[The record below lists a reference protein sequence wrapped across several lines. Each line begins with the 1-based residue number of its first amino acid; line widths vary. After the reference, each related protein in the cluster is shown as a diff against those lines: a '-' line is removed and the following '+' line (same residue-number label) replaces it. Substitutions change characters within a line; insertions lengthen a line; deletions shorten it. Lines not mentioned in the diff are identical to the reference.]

1 MRTSVVVVLTAWLL
15 LASSSFVA
23 VSGTR
28 AATTPPR
35 PMGGFVDSMLWSAQ
49 PSEAQALLDLQSGAL
64 DVYAYPLKT
73 AGDIL
78 SAHQNPNLRTIDS
91 FGTEDNLFVNPVPV
105 NQSLAPGVFNPF
117 AVPEIRQALN
127 YLLDRDYINAQIFG
141 GYGAGHS
148 ALWNPASPEA
158 ARDPFFFH
166 DLNRQ
171 YGYNYSRAHDM
182 VFAALNASGATYS
195 NGNWSWQGHPIVVN
209 IVQRVEDQRFQI
221 GQYVA
226 SQIQTLGLQANLI
239 PKSGGGAFQIVYN
252 GPPDTGAWMLYTE
265 GWAYTGLVRWPDED
279 LDFFYNGGEG
289 STIWYTA
296 GGPYHPPQE
305 LSDIA
310 VRLRDRNYSSV
321 EDRQRLVE
329 RGQALALNESVRV
342 WLVASETQV
351 YSDRVT
357 NVVTDL
363 NGGLWS
369 PFSMRTAR
377 FSTPGGTLHVGN
389 RVNFV
394 SPWQPWQGFAFLYD
408 WIVRDT
414 FSDPGV
420 AVHPHTGAYIPIRAE
435 FESTTAGPNGSLAVP
450 PDAQV
455 YNPSSGAW
463 EAVAPGTNARSEVTF
478 NYTFGNWHH
487 GPAMDMNDVLYDVAL
502 IARRAAG
509 DVAAHDP
516 DALDAHDR
524 AFASMF
530 RGLRVVDSDTLEVYV
545 DFWHPD
551 PSFIAAA
558 ADVWPRTPWEVGEL
572 AMLTTL
578 HDHTRVSEATASI
591 DGLDVIDLTKGNT
604 VGFMDNEI
612 ASGNVTTSG
621 PGVTRPAGFSGL
633 ISQADAEARWSSLQT
648 WRANK
653 LHYFP
658 SNGPFYLDTLT
669 PSMIAANQAQVT
681 NDPNYP
687 FPATRWDD
695 LLQTP
700 VPSLSISPI
709 ADVVIG
715 DPAQVH
721 LTTDVAG
728 QPYDNATV
736 LYRIIEPAHETVLQ
750 TGQAVRSGPGAWDV
764 DLLPAFTAN
773 LSEGTYRFEAAA
785 TSTEASLTTYANRT
799 FNVTS
804 STDIV
809 PPTSAIDAL
818 PSYWIRGG
826 PFVFQV
832 TATDDKSGV
841 ALVEIHQAFSADGT
855 DWSTPVVVG
864 NASSPP
870 FAFSISPSQGDGRYR
885 FWSIARDAAGNV
897 ESLAAKSP
905 TGDAESGLDTA
916 TPLSALGPPTGYWQP
931 STPLSVSS
939 IASDDGSGLASVQLF
954 ASYSADGVSWT
965 APASVGTRTSGPFEF
980 TFGWTMGEGRYRFW
994 SIATDVAGNVE
1005 AIGGKPT
1012 TGEFEVGV
1020 DSVAPTATLAS
1031 LPSYWQTGLAI
1042 SVQAT
1047 VSEATS
1053 GVAAVDLYVSETSDG
1068 VSWTVPAKVATD
1080 TTTPFGF
1087 TYTATHDGR
1096 YRLWALA
1103 TDRAGNVETVASQP
1117 ANGEVAFGID
1127 RAAPS
1132 ATVQTPAQYWH
1143 RAGPLALDV
1152 TASDDLSGVSSV
1164 ALYVSFSSDGVSW
1177 STPTLAATNSLA
1189 PFSFSYSPDHGD
1201 GTYRFWA
1208 VATDAAGNAEV
1219 LGSPPGAAE
1228 AEIGVDSIAPTILSS
1243 VPADGTTGVAG
1254 TTIRIT
1260 FSEAVDHAA
1269 AESRFSIAPSVAGS
1283 VSWDGNTLVFT
1294 ASQSLAP
1301 ETTYRVAIRS
1311 GVPDP
1316 AGNALGADYSISFA
1330 TAGPIVAGPSVL
1342 SENLVIGLGAIAIAT
1357 VVAVALLLRRRSA
1370 RKDR

>member
-221 GQYVA
+221 GRYVA

-310 VRLRDRNYSSV
+310 VRLRDRNYSSI

-329 RGQALALNESVRV
+329 RGQTLALNESVRV

-435 FESTTAGPNGSLAVP
+435 FESTTAGPNG
-450 PDAQV
+450 
-455 YNPSSGAW
+455 
-463 EAVAPGTNARSEVTF
+463 
-478 NYTFGNWHH
+478 
-487 GPAMDMNDVLYDVAL
+487 
-502 IARRAAG
+502 
-509 DVAAHDP
+509 
-516 DALDAHDR
+516 
-524 AFASMF
+524 
-530 RGLRVVDSDTLEVYV
+530 TLEVSV

-648 WRANK
+648 WRTNK

-669 PSMIAANQAQVT
+669 PAMIAANQAQVT

-700 VPSLSISPI
+700 VPSLLISPI

-715 DPAQVH
+715 DPVQVH

-736 LYRIIEPAHETVLQ
+736 LYRVIEPAHETVLQ
-750 TGQAVRSGPGAWDV
+750 TGQAVQSGPGAWDV

-832 TATDDKSGV
+832 TAIDDKSGV

-885 FWSIARDAAGNV
+885 FWSIATDAAGNV

-1177 STPTLAATNSLA
+1177 STPTLAATNSFA
-1189 PFSFSYSPDHGD
+1189 PFSFSYSPDRGD

-1228 AEIGVDSIAPTILSS
+1228 AQIGVDSIAPTILSS

-1283 VSWDGNTLVFT
+1283 VSWDGNALVFT

-1301 ETTYRVAIRS
+1301 GTTYRVAIRS

-1330 TAGPIVAGPSVL
+1330 TAGPIVAGASVL
-1342 SENLVIGLGAIAIAT
+1342 PESHVIGLGAIAIAT